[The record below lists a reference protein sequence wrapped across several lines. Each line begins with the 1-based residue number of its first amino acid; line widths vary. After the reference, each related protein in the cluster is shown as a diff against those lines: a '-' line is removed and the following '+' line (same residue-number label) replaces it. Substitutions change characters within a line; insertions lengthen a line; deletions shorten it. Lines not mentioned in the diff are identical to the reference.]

1 MSYYQEE
8 LKRIRQVAYSN
19 QSQIDLA
26 IATRKFIRNNS
37 ESDLN
42 LDLLSENLFIS
53 KYHLLRNFKRYYGLT
68 PRQFLIDTR
77 IQKSKAFLENGNS
90 VTDTCFKVGFQS
102 LGSFSALFKNR
113 TGMSPTQYQKR
124 ATFKKHLI

>member
-8 LKRIRQVAYSN
+8 LKRIRQSIYSN

-26 IATRKFIRNNS
+26 IATKDFIKKNS

-77 IQKSKAFLENGNS
+77 IQKSKKLLACGYT
-90 VTDTCFKVGFQS
+90 VTGTCFKVGFSS
-102 LGSFSALFKNR
+102 LGSFSTLFKSR
-113 TGMSPTQYQKR
+113 TGMSPTQFQKR
-124 ATFKKHLI
+124 ATFKKHLS

>member
-1 MSYYQEE
+1 MSYYQEK
-8 LKRIRQVAYSN
+8 LKKIHQSIYSN

-26 IATRKFIRNNS
+26 IATKKFIKNNS
-37 ESDLN
+37 ACELN
-42 LDLLSENLFIS
+42 LDLLSENLYTS

-77 IQKSKAFLENGNS
+77 IQKSKKYLENGCS

-102 LGSFSALFKNR
+102 LGSFSALFRSR
-113 TGMSPTQYQKR
+113 TGMPPSHYQKNSNFQE
-124 ATFKKHLI
+124 AS